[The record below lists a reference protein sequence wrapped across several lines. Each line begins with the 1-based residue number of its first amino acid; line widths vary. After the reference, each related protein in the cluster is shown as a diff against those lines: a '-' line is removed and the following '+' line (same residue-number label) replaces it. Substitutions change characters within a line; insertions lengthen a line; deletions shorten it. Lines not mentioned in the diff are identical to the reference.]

1 MNIAPPTL
9 YDLQEFINSNPSYF
23 NEDEKISINL
33 YLQTTTEKYADGKY
47 WLKGQLQISL
57 NDEITNEKMREA
69 EDIDK
74 RRQIEYGGP
83 CNGLEAASIR
93 QHTYTFENL
102 KKVLIKYYHLLEQE
116 YLRPPEANEPGDK
129 GGLFYQKLSEETLI
143 GKKEVV

>member
-1 MNIAPPTL
+1 MNIAPHTL

-47 WLKGQLQISL
+47 WLKGQLQISP

-69 EDIDK
+69 DDIDK

-93 QHTYTFENL
+93 QHTYTFENQHNSFYDL
-102 KKVLIKYYHLLEQE
+102 KSSTHLNKIIK
-116 YLRPPEANEPGDK
+116 NISW
-129 GGLFYQKLSEETLI
+129 FSFN
-143 GKKEVV
+143 